1 MNLRSGR
8 TLPKPDIPQP
18 ADWPTIDYVLDRID
32 HVTTSEDAKEY
43 IHIIM
48 SENPPITPYNK
59 HLIIL
64 STIELIR
71 RFNLDTNTFWFSIYQ
86 RMLNQ
91 IENVPHLVN
100 F

>member
-8 TLPKPDIPQP
+8 MLLPPSIPQP

-32 HVTTSEDAKEY
+32 HIITSEDAKEY
-43 IHIIM
+43 IIRIIRD
-48 SENPPITPYNK
+48 NTHTTPYNK